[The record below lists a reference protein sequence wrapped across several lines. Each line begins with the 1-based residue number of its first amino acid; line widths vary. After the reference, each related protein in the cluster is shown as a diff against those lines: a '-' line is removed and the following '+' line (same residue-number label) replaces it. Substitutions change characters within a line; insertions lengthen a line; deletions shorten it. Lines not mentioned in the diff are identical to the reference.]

1 MKIKLLIILITL
13 FCIKSFSQN
22 SFFGN
27 RLETERRISK
37 IKQATVQILVDKEKC
52 GTGFFVSNN
61 GIIIT
66 NYHVV
71 FNPKL
76 KTQNNQ
82 LVSKLSIVNFK
93 NDTIPVSFAIDLS
106 KVNIE
111 KEAFFWDYIILRTQ
125 QEIKTDFLK
134 IGNFKNAYDGAPV
147 YTCGFPLDLKVP
159 LITTG
164 TFSTTDVQSQTIGAD
179 KLERK
184 IGWLDMTTNKG
195 NSGGPLILLGN
206 TPNDDEVIGITSF
219 ILTPY
224 YKDLEELN
232 RYVDEVEKGG
242 SSGSIM
248 GVNFLRYIKLINSA
262 AGSNSSGI
270 SGCISIEKVANYFQT
285 K

>member
-1 MKIKLLIILITL
+1 
-13 FCIKSFSQN
+13 
-22 SFFGN
+22 
-27 RLETERRISK
+27 
-37 IKQATVQILVDKEKC
+37 
-52 GTGFFVSNN
+52 
-61 GIIIT
+61 
-66 NYHVV
+66 
-71 FNPKL
+71 
-76 KTQNNQ
+76 
-82 LVSKLSIVNFK
+82 
-93 NDTIPVSFAIDLS
+93 
-106 KVNIE
+106 
-111 KEAFFWDYIILRTQ
+111 
-125 QEIKTDFLK
+125 
-134 IGNFKNAYDGAPV
+134 
-147 YTCGFPLDLKVP
+147 
-159 LITTG
+159 
-164 TFSTTDVQSQTIGAD
+164 
-179 KLERK
+179 
-184 IGWLDMTTNKG
+184 MTTNKG